1 MGPVA
6 RRVEGRPGGIRSLLA
21 LLEANPDIEQALTVD
36 LMKMGKSIHFI
47 GEPGLSWW
55 EVLSLVR
62 GQWPEMHVSRE
73 RLDGV
78 GLLDPTVR
86 ALTLVADA
94 VRDANWQR
102 GGDRDAPRPI
112 SAAMALYPGL
122 QPKAAAKTGE
132 EPPKKRRIRPTTQA
146 ELQAI
151 RDRVEALKAIA
162 VPE

>member
-1 MGPVA
+1 
-6 RRVEGRPGGIRSLLA
+6 
-21 LLEANPDIEQALTVD
+21 
-36 LMKMGKSIHFI
+36 MKMGKSIHFI

-55 EVLSLVR
+55 EVLALVR

-102 GGDRDAPRPI
+102 AGNGKAPRPI
-112 SAAMALYPGL
+112 AAAKALYPGL
-122 QPKAAAKTGE
+122 PDPEESTDANTGAAE
-132 EPPKKRRIRPTTQA
+132 KRRFRPTTQA
-146 ELQAI
+146 ELAAVRERIAAMQA
-151 RDRVEALKAIA
+151 VAIPA
-162 VPE
+162 

>member
-1 MGPVA
+1 
-6 RRVEGRPGGIRSLLA
+6 
-21 LLEANPDIEQALTVD
+21 
-36 LMKMGKSIHFI
+36 MKMGKSIHFI

-55 EVLSLVR
+55 EVLALVR

-102 GGDRDAPRPI
+102 SGDRNAPRPI
-112 SAAMALYPGL
+112 SAAKALYPGL
-122 QPKAAAKTGE
+122 PDPEESTDANTGAAE
-132 EPPKKRRIRPTTQA
+132 KRRFRPTTQA
-146 ELQAI
+146 ELAAVRERIAAMQA
-151 RDRVEALKAIA
+151 VAIPA
-162 VPE
+162 